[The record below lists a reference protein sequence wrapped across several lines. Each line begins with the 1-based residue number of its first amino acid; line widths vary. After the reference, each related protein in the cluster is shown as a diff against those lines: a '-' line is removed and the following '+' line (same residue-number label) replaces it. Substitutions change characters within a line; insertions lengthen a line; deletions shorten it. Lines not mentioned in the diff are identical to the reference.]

1 MGLNILIVE
10 DEAVIGLL
18 LGEVLAEMGHQV
30 CGIAA
35 TATEAIAVATM
46 HRPDLM
52 IVDINL
58 AGKNGSADV
67 ADLRAQSPTPCLLVG
82 GDENILEV
90 FAGRGDALVKRY
102 QPQQSEIAIMREL
115 IAALA

>member
-35 TATEAIAVATM
+35 TATEAIAAANM

-58 AGKNGSADV
+58 AGENGSANV
-67 ADLRAQSPTPCLLVG
+67 ANLRAQSPTPCIFVG
-82 GDENILEV
+82 GDENIRSCPSTWCNFGCGTGV
-90 FAGRGDALVKRY
+90 SSFRRPWV
-102 QPQQSEIAIMREL
+102 
-115 IAALA
+115 